1 MKLVKI
7 KNKEKKRIAR
17 GTSGKGGKTAGRG
30 TKGQRSRT
38 GYNLPRFFEGGQS
51 TIIKRLPKLKGFKS
65 HSLKPQVVNLDRI
78 EDKYKDG
85 EQVNPKTLFEKG
97 LIKEYKRPVKILG
110 DGKLTKKVIIKDCL
124 LSKSAAHQIE
134 QLLNR
139 SPKAAKV
146 AKKLKNKQSLRLLK

>member
-38 GYNLPRFFEGGQS
+38 GFNLPRFFEGGQS
-51 TIIKRLPKLKGFKS
+51 TLIKRFPKLRGFKS

-78 EDKYKDG
+78 ESKYKDG

-97 LIKEYKRPVKILG
+97 LIKEPKRAVKILG
-110 DGKLTKKVIIKDCL
+110 DGKLTKKVIIENCL
-124 LSKSAAHQIE
+124 ISKSVAKQIK
-134 QLLNR
+134 QLSNR
-139 SPKAAKV
+139 SPK
-146 AKKLKNKQSLRLLK
+146 SG

>member
-7 KNKEKKRIAR
+7 KNKGKKRIAR

-51 TIIKRLPKLKGFKS
+51 TLIKRLPKLKGFKS

-85 EQVNPKTLFEKG
+85 EKVNPKTLFEKD
-97 LIKEYKRPVKILG
+97 LIKEPKRAVKILG
-110 DGKLTKKVIIKDCL
+110 DGKLTKKVIIENCL
-124 LSKSAAHQIE
+124 ISKSAAKQIE
-134 QLLNR
+134 QLSNR
-139 SPKAAKV
+139 SPKATKV
-146 AKKLKNKQSLRLLK
+146 VKKLKNKQSLRLLK